1 MYNFWLK
8 EVVRTL
14 AMVMGC
20 LCLAWQA
27 AGAPVIKARSV
38 PGENLFGGSSIR
50 KFVIKVEESE
60 LTKLKQDNRK
70 YVRATV
76 IDGQDVYKDV
86 GIHLKGM
93 GSFQPLEKKPSFVV
107 KFDYED
113 PKQRYEG
120 LSKFMLNNA
129 SQDGTYL
136 AEYMG
141 TSLFRDAGLPAARVT
156 HAFVEF
162 NGRDLGMYVLIEPM
176 NKEFLSQHFKS
187 VRGNLY
193 EAYLHDVDQPMEQD
207 NGKTTDQK
215 DIQALAAAAKEED
228 PVKRWNRL
236 QEVLAADQFIK
247 HQVLEIF
254 TAHTDGYGNNFNNY
268 RVYHDTDTDKLHF
281 IAHGI
286 DWAFQSTGYPI
297 RPPSRGLVTR
307 AILATPE
314 GRKRFKQYFPQLF
327 AEVFR
332 LEVLTNRVNA
342 VETRLKAAARKPEEA
357 QAFANGAV
365 EMRNRLV
372 ERHKYIE
379 KQLALPEPQPVKF
392 DGSGMALIKDWDTRK
407 ETGEPVFDQPKTG
420 EIATLHIVGDKAPC
434 IASWRKRL
442 ALDEGKY
449 KFTARARAAHIE
461 PQGSETGS
469 GAGVRISGG
478 KRQKKLLGDSDWTAL
493 DYEFEVMAGGND
505 VELVAELRAKKGEVW
520 FDSQSMKLIKVK

>member
-1 MYNFWLK
+1 MFKLHVK
-8 EVVRTL
+8 QAV
-14 AMVMGC
+14 G
-20 LCLAWQA
+20 LCLLALACVCVVWQA
-27 AGAPVIKARSV
+27 DGAPAVKARSV
-38 PGENLFGGSSIR
+38 PGENLFGGSSVR
-50 KFVIKVEESE
+50 KFVITVDEPE
-60 LTKLKQDNRK
+60 LTRLKQDNRR
-70 YVRATV
+70 YVRATFT
-76 IDGQDVYKDV
+76 DGPDVYKDV

-93 GSFQPLEKKPSFVV
+93 GSFQPLDKKPSFVV

-113 PKQRYEG
+113 PRQRYEG

-162 NGRDLGMYVLIEPM
+162 NGRDMGTYVLIEPM
-176 NKEFLSQHFKS
+176 NKEFLSQHFRS

-193 EAYLHDVDQPMEQD
+193 EAYLHDIDQPMEQD
-207 NGKTTDQK
+207 NGKSTDQK
-215 DIQALAAAAKEED
+215 DVQALAAAAKEED
-228 PVKRWNRL
+228 PVKRWDRL
-236 QEVLAADQFIK
+236 QEVLAVDQFIK
-247 HQVLEIF
+247 HQILEIF

-268 RVYHDTDTDKLHF
+268 RIYHDTDSDKFHF

-286 DWAFQSTGYPI
+286 DWAFQNTGYPI
-297 RPPSRGLVTR
+297 RPPTRGLMTR

-314 GRKRFKQYFPQLF
+314 GRKRFKQYFPRLF

-342 VETRLKAAARKPEEA
+342 VEMRLKAAATKPADA
-357 QAFANGAV
+357 QAFASGAV

-372 ERHKYIE
+372 ERHKFIE
-379 KQLALPEPQPVKF
+379 KQLALPEPQPVQF
-392 DGSGMALIKDWDTRK
+392 DASGIALIKNWDTRK
-407 ETGEPVFDQPKTG
+407 EKGEPVFDQPKLG
-420 EIATLHIVGDKAPC
+420 EIATFHIAGDNAPC

-442 ALDEGKY
+442 ALEEGKY
-449 KFTARARAAHIE
+449 KFIAKARGAHID
-461 PQGSETGS
+461 PQESETGS

-478 KRQKKLLGDSDWTAL
+478 KRQKKLVGDSDWTAL
-493 DYEFEVMAGGND
+493 KYEFEVMTGGND

-520 FDSQSMKLIKVK
+520 FDSQSLKLMKLK